1 MKKACVNYFQPVDF
15 KTKQYL
21 VLLTNKKTRMPLGHH
36 YAETERLANAIEA
49 ELKRLARWSAD
60 PLPAEAY
67 ENMGAF
73 GCNTMAF
80 EQWIQFMLLPRLRH
94 IIAAQDEF
102 PAGSSLAPYAIRVF
116 DGDPDAHE
124 LHNLLYQIDRL
135 VEESESEETVA
146 EPETI
151 MLNSGKLPAVVY
163 TLIDVLHEFEGE
175 DLESQ
180 LQTYDTF
187 LGICSQSVR
196 PEMTAL
202 FLKAASKATNEITSK
217 RIEAAAQSVLAGG
230 RAAAPYNYEEAMG
243 KYREEHQRNFPKAD

>member
-1 MKKACVNYFQPVDF
+1 MDF
-15 KTKQYL
+15 KPNQYL
-21 VLLTNKKTRMPLGHH
+21 VLLINKRTSMPLAHH
-36 YAETERLANAIEA
+36 YAETERLANAIEG
-49 ELKRLARWSAD
+49 ELRRLARWSAD

-80 EQWIQFMLLPRLRH
+80 EQWIQFILLPRLRH
-94 IIAAQDEF
+94 IIATQDEF
-102 PAGSSLAPYAIRVF
+102 PSGSSLAPYAIRVF
-116 DGDPDAHE
+116 DGDSDANE
-124 LHNLLYQIDRL
+124 LHNLLYQIDRV
-135 VEESESEETVA
+135 VEESESEETAA

-151 MLNSGKLPAVVY
+151 MLNSSKLPAVVY

-187 LGICSQSVR
+187 LSICSVSVR

-202 FLKAASKATNEITSK
+202 LLKAANKATNEITRK

-230 RAAAPYNYEEAMG
+230 RAAAPYNHEEAMR
-243 KYREEHQRNFPKAD
+243 KYREEHQRDFPISD